1 MEIKIRESVE
11 SDIAA
16 LSGRLRDADEKEV
29 VAAGSKDG
37 EDALR
42 QSFARSTL
50 RYTVQLDGTP
60 VAMYGIVPESLVGE
74 AANVWFLGAPEMS
87 QIKKTFV
94 KISRKVIA
102 EFLLEYPRLWNV
114 VDGRYVSS
122 IRWLESC
129 GAVFRKEP
137 IMLGGV
143 EFYGFTIRRNA

>member
-1 MEIKIRESVE
+1 MQIEIRESVE

-16 LSGRLRDADEKEV
+16 LRGRLRDADEKEV
-29 VAAGSKDG
+29 IAAGNKDG

-42 QSFARSTL
+42 QSYARSTL
-50 RYTVQLDGTP
+50 RYTVQLDGAP

-87 QIKKTFV
+87 RIKKTFV
-94 KISRKVIA
+94 KVSRKVIA
-102 EFLLEYPRLWNV
+102 DFLLEYPRLWNV
-114 VDGRYVSS
+114 VDSRYVSA

-129 GAVFRKEP
+129 GAVFHKEP

-143 EFYGFTIRRNA
+143 EFYGFTIRRQA